1 MKKYLTL
8 ITTVGLLTGLSSAQ
22 AATVWAGV
30 GAHTNT
36 QSWGLD
42 ATAGVAILP
51 IPLVGLLGVEAGADG
66 SYVNNAVSV
75 NTPFVG
81 ATLRDISIP
90 FTEVSFFAGTGLRFV
105 NSGVSPYINGGVRTP
120 FFGPVGLRFLGQLN
134 SSNSSAAEIRFGVAA
149 ELAL

>member
-8 ITTVGLLTGLSSAQ
+8 ITTVGLLAGFGHAQ
-22 AATVWAGV
+22 AATAWASV

-36 QSWGLD
+36 QTWGLD
-42 ATAGVAILP
+42 VAAGVAILP

-66 SYVNNAVSV
+66 SYVNNVASV

-105 NSGVSPYINGGVRTP
+105 NSGVSPYINGGMRTP
-120 FFGPVGLRFLGQLN
+120 FFGPIGLRVLGQLN
-134 SSNSSAAEIRFGVAA
+134 SGNASAAEIRFGIAA